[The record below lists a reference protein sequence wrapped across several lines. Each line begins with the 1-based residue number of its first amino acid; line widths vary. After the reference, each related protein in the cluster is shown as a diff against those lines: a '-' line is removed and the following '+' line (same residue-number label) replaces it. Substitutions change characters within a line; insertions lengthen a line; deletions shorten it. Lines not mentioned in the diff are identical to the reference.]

1 MFTSDEESMTLDD
14 VKTAVRGLSP
24 EERRK
29 VLLYV
34 LELEKDHIR
43 DHVAP
48 QVMEDLEGITRA
60 AQEAFEKIKD
70 RFKGG

>member
-1 MFTSDEESMTLDD
+1 MNLGE
-14 VKTAVRGLSP
+14 VKAAVRDLSP
-24 EERRK
+24 EDRRK

-48 QVMEDLEGITRA
+48 QLMEDLDGVGRA
-60 AQEAFEKIKD
+60 AQEAFEKIKQ
-70 RFKGG
+70 RFKGSS

>member
-1 MFTSDEESMTLDD
+1 MDLGE
-14 VKTAVRGLSP
+14 VKAAVRELSP
-24 EERRK
+24 EDRRK

-48 QVMEDLEGITRA
+48 QLMEDLDGVTKA
-60 AQEAFEKIKD
+60 AQEAFEKIKQ
-70 RFKGG
+70 RFKGST